1 MVDNERGWDLKDRNG
16 CGRNLFFLN
25 LETLLEW
32 EGSQSKGRITKN
44 RFQFRFVKVEAVEGR
59 GQEEEGVPRYFGMD

>member
-32 EGSQSKGRITKN
+32 EGIVRVRGESQKIDSN
-44 RFQFRFVKVEAVEGR
+44 L
-59 GQEEEGVPRYFGMD
+59 DL